1 MPLFL
6 QKKKLIKE
14 HAYYISESIV
24 RISNII
30 QKNSTH
36 EYNNEQTKNFHFQ
49 QYFFLYGPRS
59 I

>member
-6 QKKKLIKE
+6 QKKIKKIKE

-30 QKNSTH
+30 QKNSTR
-36 EYNNEQTKNFHFQ
+36 EYNEQTKNFHFQ
-49 QYFFLYGPRS
+49 QYFFLYRA
-59 I
+59 

>member
-6 QKKKLIKE
+6 QKKIKIKIKE

-30 QKNSTH
+30 QKNSTR
-36 EYNNEQTKNFHFQ
+36 EYNEQTKNFHFQ
-49 QYFFLYGPRS
+49 QDFFLYRA
-59 I
+59 